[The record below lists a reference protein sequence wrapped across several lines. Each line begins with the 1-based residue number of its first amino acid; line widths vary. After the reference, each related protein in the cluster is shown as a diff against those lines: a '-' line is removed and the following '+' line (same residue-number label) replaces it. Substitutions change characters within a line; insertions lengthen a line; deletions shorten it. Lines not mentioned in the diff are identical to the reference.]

1 MHRCFTVAIFFL
13 LTLSAGAIPVP
24 RGLDTCPTLK
34 ACLDLLDRVV
44 PRQDD
49 GEGSNSE
56 VLARDL
62 QRFGEPAKQELLRR
76 AVGTH
81 AGWRNVAGA
90 ILADWDT

>member
-1 MHRCFTVAIFFL
+1 MHRCFVFAIFFL
-13 LTLSAGAIPVP
+13 LTLHAGAIPVP
-24 RGLDTCPTLK
+24 RGLDTCPTLQ
-34 ACLDLLDRVV
+34 ACLGLLDKVV
-44 PRQDD
+44 PLQDD